1 MLMIGLRLCSRPLL
15 KYILVSDGGQ
25 FIALYCDVRWLQV
38 ETFTSHPG
46 TEPFASDSDV
56 TCCLLLLL
64 IGAAQSGGTSGT
76 IWKATMPLQP
86 QMNSTSNLFAF
97 LGQMFASPCS

>member
-1 MLMIGLRLCSRPLL
+1 MHRPVL

-56 TCCLLLLL
+56 TCGLLLLL
-64 IGAAQSGGTSGT
+64 IAAARSGGASGT
-76 IWKATMPLQP
+76 IWKATMPLQLASDE
-86 QMNSTSNLFAF
+86 QANLLAF
-97 LGQMFASPCS
+97 LGQMVASCCS